1 LLISAGE
8 PYWRAREGGAG
19 SYVAAAESWRGP
31 RARVFSSTPPSLK
44 VVSDWTDPFE
54 SDRGYVLRIERQTL
68 KENGAIRRCDLLII
82 DLGKGDV
89 VQWFW
94 LMGEITELFDVAIIP
109 SIRRPSGIRPNS
121 PALGKAMR
129 GRERVQR
136 RLVLGLICGR
146 LPRQIVVKLGGARFC
161 DDNPQEDRKKVN
173 SLRETI
179 SRTSRGLKLIGLC
192 LPFVV
197 VIAFIC
203 HVPALLLVNPILF
216 GSTPVS
222 HLGILRDQYA
232 FLSRTALD
240 IVDEG
245 DFHLFELFIGIASVV
260 GIVRILT
267 GASSR
272 SELAQSRGNFR
283 SALKRRGT
291 STLSFLSIILLFSSF
306 LIFCSLDFQFASHS
320 DQALL
325 VVRRWPH
332 AFVCLEVFLFCIGIF
347 FLAEG
352 LLTLLSLIVIR
363 SPPERDERQL

>member
-1 LLISAGE
+1 VVL
-8 PYWRAREGGAG
+8 
-19 SYVAAAESWRGP
+19 
-31 RARVFSSTPPSLK
+31 SSTPPSLK
-44 VVSDWTDPFE
+44 VVSDWIYLFE

-68 KENGAIRRCDLLII
+68 KENDAIRRCDLLII

-109 SIRRPSGIRPNS
+109 SIPRPSGIRPNS
-121 PALGKAMR
+121 PALGEAMR
-129 GRERVQR
+129 GQEPVQR

-161 DDNPQEDRKKVN
+161 DDNPQEDRKKKVN

-179 SRTSRGLKLIGLC
+179 SRTSRGLKLIGLW

-203 HVPALLLVNPILF
+203 HKPALLLVDPILF
-216 GSTPVS
+216 GSAPVA

-245 DFHLFELFIGIASVV
+245 DFHLFELFIRIASVV
-260 GIVRILT
+260 GILRILT

-272 SELAQSRGNFR
+272 SELAQSRQ
-283 SALKRRGT
+283 
-291 STLSFLSIILLFSSF
+291 LS
-306 LIFCSLDFQFASHS
+306 
-320 DQALL
+320 
-325 VVRRWPH
+325 
-332 AFVCLEVFLFCIGIF
+332 
-347 FLAEG
+347 
-352 LLTLLSLIVIR
+352 
-363 SPPERDERQL
+363 